1 MKSTNPR
8 ILTGVVTSNKADKT
22 ITVKIERKVKHPLY
36 GKVVKRASKVHA
48 HDENNSASIGDIVS
62 VKECRPISKTKTWVL
77 VSDEIPQT
85 VEDDRLIDVSVAA
98 AVQLGFYEKG
108 LAKVHVEVLDIEA
121 GTVSYTIEVG
131 RFADNQSALALLVE
145 LRNKIDFESEKI
157 RVKPISG
164 SSYGIEIGPIY
175 RKRNLE
181 KIESL
186 MKVMDVP
193 SVRVFLKD

>member
-77 VSDEIPQT
+77 VPDEMSQT
-85 VEDDRLIDVSVAA
+85 VED
-98 AVQLGFYEKG
+98 K
-108 LAKVHVEVLDIEA
+108 
-121 GTVSYTIEVG
+121 
-131 RFADNQSALALLVE
+131 
-145 LRNKIDFESEKI
+145 
-157 RVKPISG
+157 
-164 SSYGIEIGPIY
+164 
-175 RKRNLE
+175 
-181 KIESL
+181 
-186 MKVMDVP
+186 
-193 SVRVFLKD
+193 

>member
-8 ILTGVVTSNKADKT
+8 ILTGVVTSNKANKT

-85 VEDDRLIDVSVAA
+85 VED
-98 AVQLGFYEKG
+98 K
-108 LAKVHVEVLDIEA
+108 
-121 GTVSYTIEVG
+121 
-131 RFADNQSALALLVE
+131 
-145 LRNKIDFESEKI
+145 
-157 RVKPISG
+157 
-164 SSYGIEIGPIY
+164 
-175 RKRNLE
+175 
-181 KIESL
+181 
-186 MKVMDVP
+186 
-193 SVRVFLKD
+193 